1 MVDTPRFL
9 PLHHGLFIALFALS
23 IPLKLIAAQHLAF
36 DMDFV
41 PIIARG
47 TAFLDAGVFP
57 AYGTLSSVAAYN
69 LPFLPWLH
77 LPALLI
83 TRDIA
88 AVFILTGLAF
98 NLLGTWAV
106 YRLGGELFNPLVGLT
121 AAALFTFSET
131 SVSSSYTAWAQ
142 LYLPTFYAL
151 MLLFLWR
158 WKTRDKASYAA
169 SAIITATAAF
179 MTHFS
184 AILLYPALLVLMLLA
199 GVRWH
204 WRGIFAGVFVS
215 ALMSAPY
222 LLFQVE
228 RDFVDLRAFLTRETL
243 VEQAV
248 LDRYAEYKPG
258 MMQREPLPTGDT
270 SGQIQLIA
278 QSSET
283 TPSRSERILSFA
295 AGIPGYYVDGLLLAF
310 NDSPET
316 LREMSPLLGGI
327 ASFFMRDVLRLL
339 FSAGVIVALYRFVMV
354 FRAGEGT
361 LFQRFQQAMDTV
373 AGRYLLLLVF
383 LLVIISGLIVTRAT
397 PDSQPT
403 YYTGFVSVQMIL
415 AAAPLVIGL
424 QILGE
429 RLNQSPR
436 WIHTALLTVVLVI
449 AGFSA
454 ANRILRVQ
462 QHDYETFSP
471 FNAWVYATL
480 DAAVEWMAA
489 DWQGG
494 ETVTVSYDLFPEM
507 AHFWW
512 VAPWHT
518 VDPLYGIG
526 MSYDFMLWNDHRLR
540 NTNDDPLGKV
550 ENADYIVTYETGLIS
565 YDLAGYSVQR
575 FGTIHV
581 LKPLP

>member
-1 MVDTPRFL
+1 VDTPRFL
-9 PLHHGLFIALFALS
+9 PLHHGLFIALFAIS

-47 TAFLDAGVFP
+47 TAFLDEGIFP

-106 YRLGGELFNPLVGLT
+106 YRLGGELFNPLVGLV

-151 MLLFLWR
+151 TMLFLWR
-158 WKTRDKASYAA
+158 WKARDKPIYATL
-169 SAIITATAAF
+169 AIITATAAF

-184 AILLYPALLVLMLLA
+184 AILLYPAILIFMLLA
-199 GVRWH
+199 SVRWH
-204 WRGIFAGVFVS
+204 WRGILAGVFIS
-215 ALMSAPY
+215 ALMGTPY
-222 LLFQVE
+222 LLFQIE

-248 LDRYAEYKPG
+248 LDRYADYKPG
-258 MMQREPLPTGDT
+258 MMEREPHPTGDA
-270 SGQIQLIA
+270 SSQIQLIA
-278 QSSET
+278 QSGET
-283 TPSRSERILSFA
+283 TPSRTERILNFA
-295 AGIPGYYVDGLLLAF
+295 ADIPGYYVNGLLLAF

-316 LREMSPLLGGI
+316 LRGMSPILGGI
-327 ASFFMRDVLRLL
+327 ASFFMRDALRLL
-339 FSAGVIVALYRFVMV
+339 FISGVMVALYRFVMV
-354 FRAGEGT
+354 FRASDGMV
-361 LFQRFQQAMDTV
+361 FQRFQQAMAST
-373 AGRYLLLLVF
+373 AGRYLLLLLFV
-383 LLVIISGLIVTRAT
+383 LVILSGLIVTRAT

-403 YYTGFVSVQMIL
+403 YYTGFVSVQMVL
-415 AAAPLVIGL
+415 AAASLVIGM
-424 QILGE
+424 QASGE

-436 WIHTALLTVVLVI
+436 WIHAALFIIVLVMV
-449 AGFSA
+449 GFSST
-454 ANRILRVQ
+454 NRILRVQ
-462 QHDYETFSP
+462 QHDDETFSP
-471 FNAWVYATL
+471 FNAWVYASL
-480 DAAVEWMAA
+480 DAAVDWMAA

-494 ETVTVSYDLFPEM
+494 GTLAVSYDLFPEM

-565 YDLAGYSVQR
+565 YDLAGYTVQR
-575 FGTIHV
+575 FGAIHV